1 MLTIRKVDTT
11 VERNRALLHWLQ
23 LEALPGD
30 IPIETE
36 EGHWWIAYDDSNP
49 IGFCSI
55 KQSSRWSDT
64 AYLCRAGVLRAH
76 RGKGIQKK
84 LIRTRV
90 NYARRE
96 GFTWL
101 ITDTFYNPA
110 SANSLIACGFKMFNP
125 TNPWSFKDA
134 CYWRK
139 KT

>member
-11 VERNRALLHWLQ
+11 IERNRALLHWLQ

-30 IPIETE
+30 VPMETE
-36 EGHWWIAYDDSNP
+36 EGQWWIAYEDTNP
-49 IGFCSI
+49 IGFCGA
-55 KQSSRWSDT
+55 KRSSRWSDT
-64 AYLCRAGVLRAH
+64 VYLCRAGVLRAF

-84 LIRTRV
+84 LIRIRV

-96 GFTWL
+96 GFTWM
-101 ITDTFYNPA
+101 ISDTFYNPA
-110 SANSLIACGFKMFNP
+110 SANSLINCGFKMFNP

-139 KT
+139 RL